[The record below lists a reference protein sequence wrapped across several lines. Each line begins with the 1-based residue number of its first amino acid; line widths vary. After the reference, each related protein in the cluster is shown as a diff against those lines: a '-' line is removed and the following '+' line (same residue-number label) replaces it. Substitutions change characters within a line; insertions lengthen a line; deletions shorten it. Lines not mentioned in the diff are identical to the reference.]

1 MAMKLNCSVL
11 TPDRMIYEGQVDFAV
26 VQASDGE
33 MGFLFNHAPLISE
46 LGTGEIR
53 LRTGDKADYFFVD
66 GGFVEMKNNDLT
78 ILAENAEK
86 REELQKDQ
94 LESKINQLTSLEK
107 PETFEERIKIDL
119 ELKKLKA
126 RLKVASK

>member
-11 TPDRMIYEGQVDFAV
+11 TPDRLIYEGQVDFAV
-26 VQASDGE
+26 VEAFDGE

-53 LRTGDKADYFFVD
+53 LRTGDQADYFFVD
-66 GGFVEMKNNDLT
+66 GGFVEVKNNDLI
-78 ILAENAEK
+78 ILAEVALK
-86 REELQKDQ
+86 RDELQLDQ
-94 LESKINQLTSLEK
+94 IETEISQLTEAER
-107 PETFEERIKIDL
+107 PETWEDRLKIDL

-126 RLKVASK
+126 RVKVASK

>member
-11 TPDRMIYEGQVDFAV
+11 TPDRLIYEGQVDFAV
-26 VQASDGE
+26 VEAFDGE

-66 GGFVEMKNNDLT
+66 GGFVEVKNNDLI
-78 ILAENAEK
+78 ILAETAQK
-86 REELQKDQ
+86 RDELQVAQ
-94 LESKINQLTSLEK
+94 LESQITQLTSAEK
-107 PETFEERIKIDL
+107 PETWEERIKIDL